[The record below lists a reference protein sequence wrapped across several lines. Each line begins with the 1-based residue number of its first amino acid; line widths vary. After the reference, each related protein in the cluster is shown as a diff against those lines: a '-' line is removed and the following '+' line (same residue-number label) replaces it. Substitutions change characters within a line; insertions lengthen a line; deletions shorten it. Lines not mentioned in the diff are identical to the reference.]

1 MFGFGT
7 QRKEL
12 EAKLAQQLQDT
23 TRLNAKLNAVKQSM
37 AVIEF
42 YPDGKVIDANDNFL
56 SAMGYTLAQV
66 KGKHH
71 SMFCLAEYA
80 ASSEYK
86 QLWQTLN
93 QGEFVSGQFQRVT
106 KSGQQIWLE
115 ASYTPV
121 FADNGQLT
129 SIIKFAS
136 EITNRIYE
144 AQLQKSV
151 LDAVS
156 RSMAV
161 IEFEPSGHVITANDN
176 FTATVGYSLKEII
189 GKHHSMFCD
198 DKLTAS
204 PEYNQF
210 WSALNR
216 GEYSTG
222 QFERRNKQGQVVWLE
237 ASYNPVFDMSGK
249 LIKIVKFATDIT
261 QQIVTA
267 AQTKEMAY
275 SSSLQADNS
284 VKEGVGVVDNTIE
297 LMNELSTT
305 IRGAADDLQAL
316 NKQSDQI
323 NNIVNTI
330 SGIADQTNLLALNAA
345 IEAARAGEQGRGFAV
360 VADEVRQ
367 LAARTSESTSEIAQ
381 VVQQNTELSTH
392 AVQIMGAS
400 LEQVDEGVDLVDNV
414 KVVIEQINQTVN
426 SMVKVVE
433 QLK

>member
-161 IEFEPSGHVITANDN
+161 IEFEPSGQVITANDN

-284 VKEGVGVVDNTIE
+284 VKEGVGVVDNTIK